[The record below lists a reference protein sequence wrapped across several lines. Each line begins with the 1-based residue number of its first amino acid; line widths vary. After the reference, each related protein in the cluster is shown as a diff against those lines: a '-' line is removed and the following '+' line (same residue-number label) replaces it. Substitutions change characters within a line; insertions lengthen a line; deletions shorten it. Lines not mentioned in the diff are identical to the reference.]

1 MTAIKVSVNLNRTLE
16 EEETMFRRILFP
28 TDFSSYATATLGC
41 VAELK
46 KVGMR
51 EIVLLHVVHQDE
63 GISGSTVDLDRVERL
78 TREAGKTLETA
89 RIGLESQGFQVK
101 TRVEVGVPGREIV
114 RVAEEEDVS
123 IIAMGSRGRGI
134 LGSFLM
140 GSVTESVLRNA
151 RRPVWVEK
159 FNTVTK
165 LGEVECRRVC
175 ERAFGKILWPTD
187 FSENAAVAF
196 NYVKELLEAGVEE
209 VVLLHVQD
217 ERAMRHRTAEEIA
230 EFDRIDKSRLA
241 EVAGEMERLGI
252 AAKVRLEHGHP
263 VARTLDVAEAE
274 DVGCIVMGSH
284 GRSAI
289 AEVLLGGTTDNVVH
303 QSRRPVLVVRRE
315 MLERGV

>member
-1 MTAIKVSVNLNRTLE
+1 
-16 EEETMFRRILFP
+16 MFRKILFP
-28 TDFSSYATATLGC
+28 TDFSAYATATLGC
-41 VAELK
+41 VAEVK
-46 KVGMR
+46 KAGLR

-78 TREAGKTLETA
+78 TREAGKTLEVA
-89 RIGLESQGFQVK
+89 RVGLESQGFQVK

-123 IIAMGSRGRGI
+123 IIAMGSHGRGVV
-134 LGSFLM
+134 GSFLM
-140 GSVTESVLRNA
+140 GSVTESVLRSA

-159 FNTVTK
+159 FTTVTK

-196 NYVKELLEAGVEE
+196 NYVKELRGAGAEE

-217 ERAMRHRTAEEIA
+217 ERAMSHRSAEEIA
-230 EFDRIDKSRLA
+230 EFDRVDQGRLA
-241 EVAGEMERLGI
+241 EAAGELERLGV
-252 AAKVRLEHGHP
+252 ATKVRLEHGHP
-263 VARTLDVAEAE
+263 VAKTLEVAEAE

-289 AEVLLGGTTDNVVH
+289 AEVFLGGTADNVVH

>member
-1 MTAIKVSVNLNRTLE
+1 MTTIKVSVNLNRTLE

-123 IIAMGSRGRGI
+123 IIAMGSHGRGM

-196 NYVKELLEAGVEE
+196 NYVKELREAGVEE

-252 AAKVRLEHGHP
+252 AAKVRLEHGYP